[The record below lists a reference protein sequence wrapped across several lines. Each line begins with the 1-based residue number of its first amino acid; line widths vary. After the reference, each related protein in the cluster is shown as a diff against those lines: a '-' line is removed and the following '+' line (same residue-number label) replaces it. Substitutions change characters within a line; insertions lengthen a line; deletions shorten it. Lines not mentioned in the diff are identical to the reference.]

1 MFSDKENKNEN
12 KNNET
17 NKNETSFGSPK
28 TFFPAALN
36 FGFGIL
42 RKLLP
47 YPQLPK
53 LPTSSFAAIAEN
65 ILIQNI
71 FVRPHQKNTSP
82 LIEGQGRSL
91 LAAEHAEKNFELSFE
106 KGEKENSF
114 IQCHPDNKLQ
124 VGSYC

>member
-1 MFSDKENKNEN
+1 MFSDKENKN

-28 TFFPAALN
+28 TFFPAPLN

-91 LAAEHAEKNFELSFE
+91 LAAEHAEKTLNYHLK
-106 KGEKENSF
+106 KGKKRILLFNV
-114 IQCHPDNKLQ
+114 IQTISCK
-124 VGSYC
+124 